1 MKDRAVDRY
10 SVLIVSSSEQF
21 YTLAKKVLPDRRFG
35 VVEVRKS
42 ASSARREL
50 LVRDYDIVIINAPLQ
65 DGLGT
70 DFVMDL
76 VEKNVSGVI
85 FAVPTEVYGNINDH
99 LIDYGVLTVPKPVKT
114 AELER
119 MIKLLIALNDRVRK
133 VQKKLKKANEK
144 LDELKLVSRA
154 KIKLVE
160 QGKSE
165 EEAHEYIIR
174 EAMNKG
180 LTKRQVAEEIVE
192 E

>member
-1 MKDRAVDRY
+1 MKDRTVDRY

>member
-180 LTKRQVAEEIVE
+180 LTKRQVAEEIVDE
-192 E
+192 

>member
-1 MKDRAVDRY
+1 MKDIAVDRY

-180 LTKRQVAEEIVE
+180 LTKRQVAEEIVDE
-192 E
+192 